1 MYILYYIKLYFDIL
15 YCFLIYYKCIYII
28 YIFAHI
34 CIHIKISIYI
44 YVYIDIRV
52 YIYIYIYSIYL
63 FTYDYIYIHIYI
75 YVYICSILILGKSW
89 MSSFSIIIS
98 PHPVDLEMA
107 AVSCSKHVCFS
118 QDVFA
123 KASEMPMHPVFWLTR
138 PMVVQLWLDILC
150 SW

>member
-1 MYILYYIKLYFDIL
+1 MY
-15 YCFLIYYKCIYII
+15 IYII

-44 YVYIDIRV
+44 CIYRYTCIHIH
-52 YIYIYIYSIYL
+52 IYIYIVFIYL
-63 FTYDYIYIHIYI
+63 HMIIYTYTYIYI